1 MNLFHA
7 AVGHPFVGGW
17 SDANNRYDAALV
29 SWFAVHTAVILVI
42 TPFNSTV
49 QFFSTRSSA
58 LSTTSPFY
66 VSPYSSSSVNSRYQ
80 PARIP
85 RGAPNLIPEVS
96 GLPSDI
102 NVSSLTVKRGKM
114 ATAVP
119 SRFAV
124 LSIED
129 DDFKP
134 KKTQKSTTTNKNNNA
149 KNKNDKPKQQQQQQ
163 QQANK
168 KKQNKV
174 CASIVVALFLLTG
187 WMLAAG
193 KPVVSKSFFPESW
206 YPIRNFSFAFFDFR
220 ERKKKP
226 TMTTSNG
233 NNGNRKIQ
241 W

>member
-1 MNLFHA
+1 
-7 AVGHPFVGGW
+7 
-17 SDANNRYDAALV
+17 
-29 SWFAVHTAVILVI
+29 
-42 TPFNSTV
+42 
-49 QFFSTRSSA
+49 
-58 LSTTSPFY
+58 
-66 VSPYSSSSVNSRYQ
+66 VNSRYQ

-85 RGAPNLIPEVS
+85 RGAPNLTPEVS
-96 GLPSDI
+96 SLPSDI

-187 WMLAAG
+187 
-193 KPVVSKSFFPESW
+193 
-206 YPIRNFSFAFFDFR
+206 
-220 ERKKKP
+220 
-226 TMTTSNG
+226 
-233 NNGNRKIQ
+233 
-241 W
+241 